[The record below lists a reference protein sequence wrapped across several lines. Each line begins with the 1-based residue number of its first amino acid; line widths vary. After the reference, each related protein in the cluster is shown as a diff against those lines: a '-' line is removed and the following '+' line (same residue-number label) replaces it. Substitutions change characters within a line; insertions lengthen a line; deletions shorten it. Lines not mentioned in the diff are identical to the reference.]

1 MMVLELSSS
10 GPGPRSGPAG
20 PRTKDKDLDLDY
32 KLNLVCHHPPTHHQ
46 TFLRPYITWNH
57 YSMTSNHVLLILAIR
72 MTFRTTFK
80 TWNFPGVFKEDIEED
95 FEGYF
100 KRSSRGCLRG
110 TWRDT
115 PKGTSNS
122 TWKGTCCQAQV
133 RSGLG
138 LVQVTAQI

>member
-1 MMVLELSSS
+1 MRVVLRHTSEKVFGVSTAHLLLSSS
-10 GPGPRSGPAG
+10 GPGPRSGP
-20 PRTKDKDLDLDY
+20 RTKDKDLDY

-46 TFLRPYITWNH
+46 TFLRPYITLNH

-80 TWNFPGVFKEDIEED
+80 TWDFPGVFKEDIEED

-100 KRSSRGCLRG
+100 KGSSRGCLRG
-110 TWRDT
+110 TWRERWRET

-122 TWKGTCCQAQV
+122 T
-133 RSGLG
+133 
-138 LVQVTAQI
+138 